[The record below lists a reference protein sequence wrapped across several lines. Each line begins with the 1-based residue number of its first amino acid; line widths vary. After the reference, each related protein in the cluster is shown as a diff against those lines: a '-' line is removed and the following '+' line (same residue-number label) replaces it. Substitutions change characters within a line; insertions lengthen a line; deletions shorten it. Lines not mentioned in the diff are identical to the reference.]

1 MKLKDFNNKLK
12 HLLEALSKAREDE
25 GLSPQ
30 SKRQLRSEREK
41 FSQPDP
47 VSRMVST
54 VRPGVSDIGIEARRA
69 DPSQTGVI
77 SHGYA
82 RVLEP
87 KQHAEIAKVK
97 ARKVLEALKRQRPL
111 PLPKSEMPQ
120 SDEIVLVKHADG
132 TADLLWGSDISNDTI
147 EEFIKVEMADFE
159 ESDLAKEE
167 KPFHGYN
174 ENKHSKSGG
183 LKDSYRKKYN
193 RETGSNLKRP
203 VTGKVKPGS
212 KAAKRRKSFCAR
224 MSGVKGPTSKDG
236 KLTPK
241 GAALKRWKCSKSE
254 GLNKR
259 CWEGYAPVPGKKPY
273 SKGSCAKVSAS
284 KILKSLGSKPRLPES
299 DISGEKHKPLMK
311 PYSSEAQRR
320 WANTSAGTKALG
332 GKKAVEH
339 WNKES
344 KGKNLPEKIEK
355 NLKTNFEPLEKGKKD
370 ILQMMGTQPEPH
382 HHEFADWAS
391 KALPNQNWQIWAA
404 RHYRNNPGD
413 FTKEVK
419 QELEH
424 FGGSTHIPEVAK
436 VRFDKEHD
444 LNSGRKI
451 FQDAYSTY
459 NERIKQNKNL
469 VSPSSKTQ
477 KVVQGTKPNRHW
489 FGLGVGACEN
499 EGKAM
504 GHCGN
509 VPSKTKGDKILS
521 LRTEHKVGDK
531 IYHEPHLT
539 FISNNGFLGEMK
551 GRGNDKPAKE
561 YHQDIAN
568 LLKDKRIKGVIGGGY
583 ESEKNFDFNDLS
595 PKLQKEV
602 KLANPGLVV
611 LDNEGIEKIL
621 SGSVKLPEKHKDV
634 RFAIAKNPNLD
645 PRHHERLVNDEDW
658 SVRSAIAENPNLDPR
673 HYERLVNDDYSLVRS
688 AIAANPSYIKYKQE
702 QSKKLASSEK
712 IGENLKKSQILKN
725 FIKNKTLA
733 KVVIHDS
740 GTDSSV
746 HHDPSYDHFGHPVG
760 DDIKTKDPIL
770 NYDKKG
776 PIAISQ
782 DQQKKRAAK
791 ILSFLNKKT
800 KAQKSEDLNKN
811 KYLKEMMHQM
821 RAEKQAKKDAALKEF
836 HAKKQFAPKPP
847 VSTAAPSGPVS
858 PQPGQQKLFDPDLS
872 GKMQTPFQSKQSA
885 PKVQKAAIGPR
896 IVSGPVEVNRTTISE
911 PMKISGPTILN
922 SDDSNKK
929 VLGNLMSKLKQIKR
943 A

>member
-1 MKLKDFNNKLK
+1 
-12 HLLEALSKAREDE
+12 
-25 GLSPQ
+25 
-30 SKRQLRSEREK
+30 
-41 FSQPDP
+41 
-47 VSRMVST
+47 
-54 VRPGVSDIGIEARRA
+54 
-69 DPSQTGVI
+69 
-77 SHGYA
+77 
-82 RVLEP
+82 
-87 KQHAEIAKVK
+87 
-97 ARKVLEALKRQRPL
+97 
-111 PLPKSEMPQ
+111 
-120 SDEIVLVKHADG
+120 
-132 TADLLWGSDISNDTI
+132 
-147 EEFIKVEMADFE
+147 
-159 ESDLAKEE
+159 
-167 KPFHGYN
+167 
-174 ENKHSKSGG
+174 
-183 LKDSYRKKYN
+183 
-193 RETGSNLKRP
+193 
-203 VTGKVKPGS
+203 
-212 KAAKRRKSFCAR
+212 
-224 MSGVKGPTSKDG
+224 
-236 KLTPK
+236 
-241 GAALKRWKCSKSE
+241 
-254 GLNKR
+254 
-259 CWEGYAPVPGKKPY
+259 
-273 SKGSCAKVSAS
+273 
-284 KILKSLGSKPRLPES
+284 
-299 DISGEKHKPLMK
+299 
-311 PYSSEAQRR
+311 
-320 WANTSAGTKALG
+320 
-332 GKKAVEH
+332 
-339 WNKES
+339 
-344 KGKNLPEKIEK
+344 
-355 NLKTNFEPLEKGKKD
+355 
-370 ILQMMGTQPEPH
+370 
-382 HHEFADWAS
+382 
-391 KALPNQNWQIWAA
+391 
-404 RHYRNNPGD
+404 
-413 FTKEVK
+413 
-419 QELEH
+419 
-424 FGGSTHIPEVAK
+424 
-436 VRFDKEHD
+436 
-444 LNSGRKI
+444 
-451 FQDAYSTY
+451 
-459 NERIKQNKNL
+459 
-469 VSPSSKTQ
+469 
-477 KVVQGTKPNRHW
+477 
-489 FGLGVGACEN
+489 
-499 EGKAM
+499 
-504 GHCGN
+504 
-509 VPSKTKGDKILS
+509 
-521 LRTEHKVGDK
+521 
-531 IYHEPHLT
+531 
-539 FISNNGFLGEMK
+539 
-551 GRGNDKPAKE
+551 
-561 YHQDIAN
+561 
-568 LLKDKRIKGVIGGGY
+568 
-583 ESEKNFDFNDLS
+583 
-595 PKLQKEV
+595 LQKEV